1 MAIFGRNSYDAAYYA
16 NDELR
21 LTSKPGLSSN
31 KISYLREEWNQS
43 KMFPGALSH
52 FFVCQMSLTV
62 MAPGYHFKWTVANDI
77 EIFIDLYSD
86 LYVNTGDLKNHLWEQ
101 LVR

>member
-1 MAIFGRNSYDAAYYA
+1 MSFLGRNSYDAAYYA

-62 MAPGYHFKWTVANDI
+62 MAPGYHFKWTVANAI
-77 EIFIDLYSD
+77 EKFYRPALRLECKYRDF
-86 LYVNTGDLKNHLWEQ
+86 
-101 LVR
+101 